1 VAATGERMS
10 DEIGWLN
17 RKYTARDPDGS
28 RYRAAILF
36 RPTAGLMLQIVQECL
51 VLLGS
56 AFNRYG

>member
-1 VAATGERMS
+1 MS

-51 VLLGS
+51 LLLGS
-56 AFNRYG
+56 TLNRYG